1 MPRSRASS
9 EQAELMI
16 PVPPTNKTR
25 MWTGVR
31 EPFAD
36 VIPWNGRWA
45 RVATETTDFSFC
57 GKGSAPRAAM
67 RCCASMPLAPIV
79 IQAEQGALG
88 NEFATADDGQE
99 TQYVTITGTMGG
111 GAPALESRV
120 ISFEVAF
127 PAPGSYELY
136 LRAFVGP
143 GGAND
148 DSFFYG
154 NGFG

>member
-1 MPRSRASS
+1 
-9 EQAELMI
+9 
-16 PVPPTNKTR
+16 
-25 MWTGVR
+25 
-31 EPFAD
+31 
-36 VIPWNGRWA
+36 
-45 RVATETTDFSFC
+45 
-57 GKGSAPRAAM
+57 
-67 RCCASMPLAPIV
+67 MPLAPIV
-79 IQAEQGALG
+79 IQAEQGTLG
-88 NEFATADDGQE
+88 NEFATADDRQG

-111 GAPALESRV
+111 GAPAVESRV

-154 NGFG
+154 NGFGSRDPAADGAWILANNLNAAGYTAEAGP